1 MHALGVSLIVCGMA
15 FLVSGLLF
23 LIPTERKLSSRQESF
38 EESQERMDYF
48 LQLIRKLPKH

>member
-23 LIPTERKLSSRQESF
+23 LIPTERKLSSRQDSF